1 VRILITNASLG
12 AVGGTQAY
20 VRDLASWLLDQGHS
34 PIVYGQQLGETARQ
48 LQRRTIPV
56 VDDLNDIG
64 VRPDVIHGNSAAE
77 TMIALLHFPNTP
89 ATFVCH
95 GWAGIEGAPPK
106 FPRVLRYIAVDD
118 TCADRLLLS
127 EGIPIEQC
135 VTVLN
140 AVDVRR
146 FRQRPTLPARPQR
159 ALVFS
164 NTAHEMTH
172 LPIIRRA
179 CSETGIEVDVV
190 GRYAGTA
197 VEHPEEVLG
206 RYDLVFAKAKCA
218 IEAMAVGTA
227 VIVCDA
233 NGLGG
238 LVRYSELS
246 RMRRSNFGIRVM
258 DQPNSVSALRRE
270 IDAYDASDAR
280 RVSDV
285 MRSTADAEDAHR
297 EILGVLEAVV
307 EEFATLPPSAARG
320 TEGPAAAE
328 FLRRRVQAARARPD
342 LGPLV
347 QGAQRLLATPVVGG
361 AMLAVAR
368 LLSRRRSMA
377 SNTAS
382 SRRH

>member
-1 VRILITNASLG
+1 MRILITNASLG
-12 AVGGTQAY
+12 PVGGTQAY
-20 VRDLASWLLDQGHS
+20 VRDLACWLLDQGHS
-34 PIVYGQQLGETARQ
+34 PIVYAALLGETARQ
-48 LQRRTIPV
+48 LQRRTVPV
-56 VDDLNDIG
+56 VDDLHEIG
-64 VRPDVIHGNSAAE
+64 VQPDVIHGNSAAE

-95 GWAGIEGAPPK
+95 GWAGIEAAPPK
-106 FPRVLRYIAVDD
+106 FPRILRYIAVDD
-118 TCADRLLLS
+118 TCADRLQLC
-127 EGIPIEQC
+127 EGIPIERC
-135 VTVLN
+135 ATVLN

-146 FRQRPTLPARPQR
+146 FTQRSALPARPRR

-172 LPIIRRA
+172 LPTIRRA
-179 CSETGIEVDVV
+179 CKEVGIEVDVV

-197 VEHPEEVLG
+197 VEHPHEVLG

-218 IEAMAVGTA
+218 IEAMVVGAA

-246 RMRRSNFGIRVM
+246 RMRRLNFGIRVM
-258 DQPNSVSALRRE
+258 DQPNSVAGVRRE
-270 IDAYDASDAR
+270 IEAYDATDAR
-280 RVSDV
+280 RVSDL

-297 EILGVLEAVV
+297 EILDVLESVV
-307 EEFATLPPSAARG
+307 EEFVTVAQSPARG
-320 TEGPAAAE
+320 AEGPAAAE
-328 FLRRRVQAARARPD
+328 FLRHRVRAARARPD

-368 LLSRRRSMA
+368 LLTRRRSMVKG
-377 SNTAS
+377 TAS
-382 SRRH
+382 SRGH